1 MSDDKEYQYE
11 LGLDGENSEVMDY
24 LTEDS
29 WRFGLDEIGQV
40 HSLGYFLPLLRE
52 LFNVNDARTKVV
64 YTILHGLMLDERVR
78 WSRGEM
84 DEKFHWIKPGQRGYL
99 FQRLSNVG
107 WFEYYRDQGVY
118 MISDKGEAL
127 MRILSRFTMG
137 KELVENEGAAL
148 AEIEFSMMLEYDD
161 LSDRLRYL
169 QNRLTKHNIRA
180 ENALKSDSAY
190 RVLEVFQQ
198 LQSAYCW
205 AEQTRHTLEQID
217 GGDDDKELW
226 SSIRSVHGN
235 LSQLHSQISEMQL
248 VLQSIQKKQINI
260 SRYGLTHLD
269 IDKFLIHSSSDKLA
283 ELMSRYLNKIPHPFF
298 MIEDFAFAE
307 ANDILSREIEETAQ
321 LRGWDTDVA
330 DVEPDTS
337 DNVATEAVEFTKL
350 LSEAPKEW
358 ASITAVTDTPVWEV
372 AAYRFS
378 LLTMMADLSALGR
391 EAELAA
397 DPLIN
402 TNVLTE
408 FDSSGEM
415 VEVVVNDDI
424 TWTHTNGR
432 FRKKEETTDD

>member
-1 MSDDKEYQYE
+1 MTDKEYQYE
-11 LGLDGENSEVMDY
+11 LTLDGENSEVMDY

-29 WRFGLDEIGQV
+29 WRYGLEEIGQV

-64 YTILHGLMLDERVR
+64 YTILHSLMLDERVR
-78 WSRGEM
+78 WSRAEM
-84 DEKFHWIKPGQRGYL
+84 DEKFHWIKPGQRSYL
-99 FQRLSNVG
+99 FQRLSNVN
-107 WFEYYRDQGVY
+107 WLEYYRDQGVY
-118 MISDKGEAL
+118 MLSDKGEAL

-137 KELVENEGAAL
+137 KDLVDNEGAAL
-148 AEIEFSMMLEYDD
+148 AEIEVSMMLEYDD
-161 LSDRLRYL
+161 LPDRLRYL

-198 LQSAYCW
+198 LQSAYGW
-205 AEQTRHTLEQID
+205 AEQTRHTLDQID
-217 GGDDDKELW
+217 GNEGDKSLW
-226 SSIRSVHGN
+226 TSIRSVHNN
-235 LSQLHSQISEMQL
+235 LSHLHAQISEMQL

-260 SRYGLTHLD
+260 SRYGLTHMD

-298 MIEDFAFAE
+298 LMEDFAFAE
-307 ANDILSREIEETAQ
+307 ANDVLGREIEESVQ
-321 LRGWDTDVA
+321 LRGWDTEVSDL
-330 DVEPDTS
+330 EPDT
-337 DNVATEAVEFTKL
+337 DDHTAVEATEFAQL
-350 LSEAPKEW
+350 LKEAPAAW
-358 ASITAVTDTPVWEV
+358 APITAITDTPVWEV

-402 TNVLTE
+402 TNVLSE
-408 FDSSGEM
+408 FDSAGEM
-415 VEVVVNDDI
+415 VEIVVNDEI
-424 TWTHTNGR
+424 TWTHTKGR
-432 FRKKEETTDD
+432 FRKKEESTDD